1 MRVEKKVESYTGIDV
16 FRLVAAVLIITIHTS
31 PLADLSETGDFILT
45 RIVARVAVPFFFVTS
60 GFFLISRY
68 HYRTAK
74 LCAFVKKTL
83 LIYGAAIALYIP
95 INLYNGYFK
104 MEYLLPNLI
113 KDIVF
118 DGTLYHLWYLPAS
131 VIGGMIAWG
140 LVKKLD
146 YRKAFAAAAV
156 LYLVGLFGDS
166 YYGVIGNVPV
176 CSGFYALI
184 FQVSDYTR
192 NGIFFAPVF
201 FIMGGFIA
209 DYSDRGENKSE
220 IASDQSGRE
229 RSESGKRTPAKIHY
243 RENMFD
249 KKILVAGVYFVLSM
263 ALMLVEGLV
272 LHHFQ
277 VQRHD
282 SMYVFLLPCVY
293 FLFLVLMQFR
303 GKRYVWLR
311 DLSLIVYLIHPM
323 MIVVIRMFAKVLHLQ
338 GLLVDNSVVHFL
350 AVTVA
355 SVVFGAVA
363 VALWG
368 QFGRRRKK
376 RHTDTDRAYIEIN
389 LENLAYNVAVLKAAM
404 PSKCELMA
412 VMKAEAYGH
421 GMCEIAAHLDKI
433 GVRAFA
439 VATIDEGIR
448 LRRCGVRGEI
458 LVLGY
463 TAPERAR
470 ELRKYDLAQ
479 TLIDYAYACRLNEQ
493 GHRVKVHVK
502 VDTGMHRLGFDAGY
516 HSNTHIEEILDV
528 FSMEHFDVKGMYT
541 HLCVAD
547 SLKEEDVLFTRQ
559 QIADFYGVLKRLKK
573 EGIRIPKIHMQSS
586 YGLLNYPELKCSYV
600 RAGIALYGVL
610 SAPDTQ
616 TKLQLDLRPVL
627 SLKAKVVLIR
637 FVAQGESIGYGRTFV
652 ADRDSVIAILSI
664 GYADGFPRS
673 LSNKGSCVLIN
684 GSCAPIVGRI
694 CMDQL
699 TVDVTDI
706 ADVEVGMTATLI
718 GYDGGKEI
726 TAPVVADDSGSITNE
741 LFSRM
746 GSRLGRV

>member
-1 MRVEKKVESYTGIDV
+1 MRVEKKVKSYTGIDV

-31 PLADLSETGDFILT
+31 PLAGLSETGDFILT

-68 HYRTAK
+68 HYQTAK

-95 INLYNGYFK
+95 VNLYNGYFK

-131 VIGGMIAWG
+131 VIGGVIAWG

-146 YRKAFAAAAV
+146 YRKAFAVAAAF
-156 LYLVGLFGDS
+156 YLVGLFGDS
-166 YYGVIGNVPV
+166 YYGVIKNVPIL
-176 CSGFYALI
+176 SGFYALI

-201 FIMGGFIA
+201 FITGGFIA

-220 IASDQSGRE
+220 IACDQSVRKK
-229 RSESGKRTPAKIHY
+229 SGVC
-243 RENMFD
+243 F
-249 KKILVAGVYFVLSM
+249 GLSM

-293 FLFLVLMQFR
+293 FLFLMLLQFR

-311 DLSLIVYLIHPM
+311 DLSLVVYLIHPM

-355 SVVFGAVA
+355 SVAFGAAA

-368 QFGRRRKK
+368 RFGRRRKK
-376 RHTDTDRAYIEIN
+376 RHTDMDRAYIEIN
-389 LENLAYNVAVLKAAM
+389 LENLAHNVAVLKAAM
-404 PSKCELMA
+404 PSRCELMA
-412 VMKAEAYGH
+412 VVKAEAYGH
-421 GMCEIAAHLDKI
+421 GMCEIAVHLDKI

-458 LVLGY
+458 LILGY
-463 TAPERAR
+463 TVPERAW

-493 GHRVKVHVK
+493 GCRVKVHVK

-516 HSNTHIEEILDV
+516 HSNIHIKEILDV
-528 FSMEHFDVKGMYT
+528 FAMEHFDVKGMYT

-547 SLKEEDVLFTRQ
+547 SLEEEDVLFTRQ

-573 EGIRIPKIHMQSS
+573 EGIRIPKIHIQSS

-610 SAPDTQ
+610 STPDAQ

-627 SLKAKVVLIR
+627 SLKTKVVLIR
-637 FVAQGESIGYGRTFV
+637 FVPQGESVGYGRTFV

-673 LSNKGSCVLIN
+673 LSNRGGYALIN
-684 GSCAPIVGRI
+684 GGCAPIVGRI

-699 TVDVTDI
+699 AVDVTDI
-706 ADVEVGMTATLI
+706 ANVEAGMTATLI

-726 TAPVVADDSGSITNE
+726 AAPVVADDAGSITNE

-746 GSRLGRV
+746 GSRLGRIVK

>member
-31 PLADLSETGDFILT
+31 PLVGLSETGDFILT

-68 HYRTAK
+68 HYQTAK

-83 LIYGAAIALYIP
+83 LIYGAAIVLYIP
-95 INLYNGYFK
+95 VNLYNGYFK

-131 VIGGMIAWG
+131 VIGGVIAWG

-146 YRKAFAAAAV
+146 YRKAFAVAAV

-166 YYGVIGNVPV
+166 YYGVIKNVPIF
-176 CSGFYALI
+176 SGFYALI

-220 IASDQSGRE
+220 IVCDQSVRKK
-229 RSESGKRTPAKIHY
+229 SESRCFG
-243 RENMFD
+243 
-249 KKILVAGVYFVLSM
+249 LSM
-263 ALMLVEGLV
+263 ALMLVEGLM

-293 FLFLVLMQFR
+293 FLFLVLLQFR

-311 DLSLIVYLIHPM
+311 DLSLVVYLIHPM

-355 SVVFGAVA
+355 SVAFGAAA

-368 QFGRRRKK
+368 RFGRRRKK
-376 RHTDTDRAYIEIN
+376 RHTDMDRAYIEIN
-389 LENLAYNVAVLKAAM
+389 LENLAHNVAVLKAAM
-404 PSKCELMA
+404 PSRCELMA
-412 VMKAEAYGH
+412 VVKAEAYGH
-421 GMCEIAAHLDKI
+421 GMCEIAVHLDKI

-448 LRRCGVRGEI
+448 LRRCGIRGEI
-458 LVLGY
+458 LILGY
-463 TAPERAR
+463 TVPERAW

-493 GHRVKVHVK
+493 GCRVKVHVK
-502 VDTGMHRLGFDAGY
+502 VDTGMHRLGFDAGH
-516 HSNTHIEEILDV
+516 HSNTHIKEILDV
-528 FSMEHFDVKGMYT
+528 FAMEHFDVKGIYT

-547 SLKEEDVLFTRQ
+547 SLEEEDVLFTRQ

-573 EGIRIPKIHMQSS
+573 EGIRIPKIHIQSS

-610 SAPDTQ
+610 STPDAQ

-627 SLKAKVVLIR
+627 SLKTKVVLIR
-637 FVAQGESIGYGRTFV
+637 FVPQGESVGYGRTFV

-673 LSNKGSCVLIN
+673 LSNRAGYVLIN
-684 GSCAPIVGRI
+684 GGCAPIVGRI

-699 TVDVTDI
+699 AVDVTDI
-706 ADVEVGMTATLI
+706 ADVEAGMTATLI

-726 TAPVVADDSGSITNE
+726 AAPVVADDAGSITNE

-746 GSRLGRV
+746 GSRLGRIVK

>member
-1 MRVEKKVESYTGIDV
+1 MRVENKSRNDKGYTGIDV

-31 PLADLSETGDFILT
+31 PLAGLSETADFILT
-45 RIVARVAVPFFFVTS
+45 RIIARVAVPFFFVTS

-68 HYRTAK
+68 HYQTAK
-74 LCAFVKKTL
+74 LCVFVRKTA
-83 LIYGAAIALYIP
+83 LIYAAAIVLYIP

-104 MEYLLPNLI
+104 MENLLPNLI

-131 VIGGMIAWG
+131 VIGGAIAWG

-176 CSGFYALI
+176 FSGFYALI

-192 NGIFFAPVF
+192 NGIFFAPIF

-209 DYSDRGENKSE
+209 NYSDSSVRNF
-220 IASDQSGRE
+220 D
-229 RSESGKRTPAKIHY
+229 RSFDRSHDIKFSGKDVSGT
-243 RENMFD
+243 N
-249 KKILVAGVYFVLSM
+249 ILVAGVCFGLTL
-263 ALMLVEGLV
+263 ALMLVEGLI

-282 SMYVFLLPCVY
+282 SMYVFLPPCVY
-293 FLFLVLMQFR
+293 FLFFVLLQFR

-311 DLSLIVYLIHPM
+311 DLSLIVYLVHPM
-323 MIVVIRMFAKVLHLQ
+323 MIVVIRMFAKVLYLQ

-355 SVVFGAVA
+355 SVVFGVA
-363 VALWG
+363 AEALWG
-368 QFGRRRKK
+368 RFGRKRKK
-376 RHTDTDRAYIEIN
+376 KNTDTDRAYIEIN
-389 LENLAYNVAVLKAAM
+389 LENLAHNAAVLKAAM
-404 PSKCELMA
+404 PSGCELMA
-412 VMKAEAYGH
+412 VVKAEAYGH
-421 GMCEIAAHLDKI
+421 GMCEIAMHLDKM

-458 LVLGY
+458 LILGY
-463 TAPERAR
+463 TAPQRAW

-493 GHRVKVHVK
+493 KYRVKVHMK
-502 VDTGMHRLGFDAGY
+502 IDTGMHRLGFDTGC
-516 HSNTHIEEILDV
+516 HMEELMDV
-528 FSMEHFDVKGMYT
+528 FAMEHFDINGIYT

-547 SLKEEDVLFTRQ
+547 SLEEEDVLFTRQ
-559 QIADFYGVLKRLKK
+559 QIAVFYGVLKRLKK
-573 EGIRIPKIHMQSS
+573 EGIRIPKIHIQSS
-586 YGLLNYPELKCSYV
+586 YGLLNYPELKCSYI

-610 SAPDTQ
+610 STPDAR
-616 TKLQLDLRPVL
+616 TKLQPDLRPVL

-637 FVAQGESIGYGRTFV
+637 FVPQGESVGYGRTFV
-652 ADRDSVIAILSI
+652 ADRDSVIAILPI

-673 LSNKGSCVLIN
+673 LSNRGIYALIN
-684 GSCAPIVGRI
+684 GGCAPVVGRI

-699 TVDVTDI
+699 AVDVTDI

-718 GYDGGKEI
+718 GYDGGEEI
-726 TAPVVADDSGSITNE
+726 AAPVVADDAGSITNE

>member
-31 PLADLSETGDFILT
+31 PLVGLSETGDFILT

-68 HYRTAK
+68 HYQTAK

-83 LIYGAAIALYIP
+83 LIYGAAIVLYIP
-95 INLYNGYFK
+95 VNLYNGYFK

-131 VIGGMIAWG
+131 VIGGVIAWG

-146 YRKAFAAAAV
+146 YRKAFAVAAV

-166 YYGVIGNVPV
+166 YYGVIKNVPIF
-176 CSGFYALI
+176 SGFYALI

-220 IASDQSGRE
+220 IVCDQSVRKK
-229 RSESGKRTPAKIHY
+229 SESRCFG
-243 RENMFD
+243 
-249 KKILVAGVYFVLSM
+249 LSM

-293 FLFLVLMQFR
+293 FLFLVLLQFR

-311 DLSLIVYLIHPM
+311 DLSLVVYLIHPM

-355 SVVFGAVA
+355 SVAFGAAA

-368 QFGRRRKK
+368 RFGRRRKK
-376 RHTDTDRAYIEIN
+376 RHTDMDRAYIEIN
-389 LENLAYNVAVLKAAM
+389 LENLAHNVAVLKAAM
-404 PSKCELMA
+404 PSRCELMA
-412 VMKAEAYGH
+412 VVKAEAYGH
-421 GMCEIAAHLDKI
+421 GMCEIAVHLDKI

-448 LRRCGVRGEI
+448 LRRCGIRGEI
-458 LVLGY
+458 LILGY
-463 TAPERAR
+463 TVPERAW

-493 GHRVKVHVK
+493 GCRVKVHVK
-502 VDTGMHRLGFDAGY
+502 VDTGMHRLGFDAGH
-516 HSNTHIEEILDV
+516 HSNTHIKEILDV
-528 FSMEHFDVKGMYT
+528 FAMEHFDVKGIYT

-547 SLKEEDVLFTRQ
+547 SLEEEDVLFTRQ

-573 EGIRIPKIHMQSS
+573 EGIRIPKIHIQSS

-610 SAPDTQ
+610 STPDAQ

-627 SLKAKVVLIR
+627 SLKTKVVLIR
-637 FVAQGESIGYGRTFV
+637 FVPQGESVGYGRTFV

-673 LSNKGSCVLIN
+673 LSNRAGYVLIN
-684 GSCAPIVGRI
+684 GGCAPIVGRI

-699 TVDVTDI
+699 AVDVTDI
-706 ADVEVGMTATLI
+706 ADVEAGMTATLI

-726 TAPVVADDSGSITNE
+726 AAPDRKSVV
-741 LFSRM
+741 
-746 GSRLGRV
+746 

>member
-1 MRVEKKVESYTGIDV
+1 M
-16 FRLVAAVLIITIHTS
+16 
-31 PLADLSETGDFILT
+31 
-45 RIVARVAVPFFFVTS
+45 
-60 GFFLISRY
+60 
-68 HYRTAK
+68 
-74 LCAFVKKTL
+74 
-83 LIYGAAIALYIP
+83 
-95 INLYNGYFK
+95 
-104 MEYLLPNLI
+104 
-113 KDIVF
+113 
-118 DGTLYHLWYLPAS
+118 
-131 VIGGMIAWG
+131 
-140 LVKKLD
+140 
-146 YRKAFAAAAV
+146 AAV
-156 LYLVGLFGDS
+156 LYLVGMFGDS
-166 YYGVIGNVPV
+166 YYGVIKNVPIF
-176 CSGFYALI
+176 SGFYALI

-220 IASDQSGRE
+220 IVCDQSVRKK
-229 RSESGKRTPAKIHY
+229 SESRCFG
-243 RENMFD
+243 
-249 KKILVAGVYFVLSM
+249 LSM
-263 ALMLVEGLV
+263 ALMLVEGFV

-293 FLFLVLMQFR
+293 FLFLVLLQFR

-311 DLSLIVYLIHPM
+311 DLSLVVYLIHPM

-355 SVVFGAVA
+355 SVAFGAAA

-368 QFGRRRKK
+368 RFGRRRKK
-376 RHTDTDRAYIEIN
+376 RHTDMDRAYIEIN
-389 LENLAYNVAVLKAAM
+389 LENLAHNVAVLKAAM
-404 PSKCELMA
+404 PSRCELMA
-412 VMKAEAYGH
+412 VVKAEAYGH
-421 GMCEIAAHLDKI
+421 GMCEIAVHLDKI

-448 LRRCGVRGEI
+448 LRRCGIRGEI
-458 LVLGY
+458 LILGY
-463 TAPERAR
+463 TVPERAW

-493 GHRVKVHVK
+493 GCRVKVHVK
-502 VDTGMHRLGFDAGY
+502 VDTGMHRLGFDAGH
-516 HSNTHIEEILDV
+516 HSNTHIKEILDV
-528 FSMEHFDVKGMYT
+528 FAMEHFDVKGIYT

-547 SLKEEDVLFTRQ
+547 SLEEEDVLFTRQ

-573 EGIRIPKIHMQSS
+573 EGIRIPKIHIQSS

-610 SAPDTQ
+610 STPDAQ

-627 SLKAKVVLIR
+627 SLKTKVVLIR
-637 FVAQGESIGYGRTFV
+637 FVPQGESVGYGRTFV

-673 LSNKGSCVLIN
+673 LSNRAGYVLIN
-684 GSCAPIVGRI
+684 GGCAPIVGRI

-699 TVDVTDI
+699 AVDVTDI
-706 ADVEVGMTATLI
+706 ADVEAGMTATLI

-726 TAPVVADDSGSITNE
+726 AAPVVADDAGSITNE

-746 GSRLGRV
+746 GSRLGRIVK

>member
-1 MRVEKKVESYTGIDV
+1 MRVEKKVKSYTGIDV

-31 PLADLSETGDFILT
+31 PLAGLSETGDFILT

-68 HYRTAK
+68 HYQTAK
-74 LCAFVKKTL
+74 LCAFVKKTV

-131 VIGGMIAWG
+131 VIGGVIAWG

-146 YRKAFAAAAV
+146 YRKAFAVAAAF
-156 LYLVGLFGDS
+156 YLVGLFGDS
-166 YYGVIGNVPV
+166 YYGVIKNVPIL
-176 CSGFYALI
+176 SGFYALI

-220 IASDQSGRE
+220 IVCDQSVRKK
-229 RSESGKRTPAKIHY
+229 SGVC
-243 RENMFD
+243 F
-249 KKILVAGVYFVLSM
+249 GLSM

-277 VQRHD
+277 LQRHD

-293 FLFLVLMQFR
+293 FLFLVLLQFR

-355 SVVFGAVA
+355 SVAFGAAA

-368 QFGRRRKK
+368 RFGRRRKK
-376 RHTDTDRAYIEIN
+376 RHTDMDRAYIEIN
-389 LENLAYNVAVLKAAM
+389 LENLAHNVAVLKAAM
-404 PSKCELMA
+404 PSRCELMA
-412 VMKAEAYGH
+412 VVKAEAYGH
-421 GMCEIAAHLDKI
+421 GMCEIAVHLDKI

-458 LVLGY
+458 LILGY
-463 TAPERAR
+463 TAPERAW

-493 GHRVKVHVK
+493 GCRDKVHVK

-516 HSNTHIEEILDV
+516 HSNIHSDDYDYIEEILDV
-528 FSMEHFDVKGMYT
+528 FAMEHFDVKGMYT

-547 SLKEEDVLFTRQ
+547 SLEEEDVLFTRQ

-573 EGIRIPKIHMQSS
+573 EGIRIPKIHIQSS

-610 SAPDTQ
+610 STPDAQ

-627 SLKAKVVLIR
+627 SLKTKVVLIR
-637 FVAQGESIGYGRTFV
+637 FVPQGESVGYGRTFV

-673 LSNKGSCVLIN
+673 LSNRGGYALIN
-684 GSCAPIVGRI
+684 GGWQV
-694 CMDQL
+694 
-699 TVDVTDI
+699 
-706 ADVEVGMTATLI
+706 
-718 GYDGGKEI
+718 
-726 TAPVVADDSGSITNE
+726 
-741 LFSRM
+741 
-746 GSRLGRV
+746 

>member
-31 PLADLSETGDFILT
+31 PLVGLSETGDFILT

-68 HYRTAK
+68 HYQTAK

-83 LIYGAAIALYIP
+83 LIYGAAIVLYIP
-95 INLYNGYFK
+95 VNLYNGYFK

-131 VIGGMIAWG
+131 VIGGVIAWG

-146 YRKAFAAAAV
+146 YRKAFAVAAV

-166 YYGVIGNVPV
+166 YYGVIKNVPIF
-176 CSGFYALI
+176 SGFYALI

-220 IASDQSGRE
+220 IVCDQSVRKK
-229 RSESGKRTPAKIHY
+229 SESKCFG
-243 RENMFD
+243 
-249 KKILVAGVYFVLSM
+249 LSM

-293 FLFLVLMQFR
+293 FLFLVLLQFR

-311 DLSLIVYLIHPM
+311 DLSLVVYLIHPM

-355 SVVFGAVA
+355 SVAFGAAA

-368 QFGRRRKK
+368 RFGRRRKK
-376 RHTDTDRAYIEIN
+376 RHTDMDRAYIEIN
-389 LENLAYNVAVLKAAM
+389 LENLAHNVAVLKAAM
-404 PSKCELMA
+404 SSRCELMA
-412 VMKAEAYGH
+412 VVKAEAYGH
-421 GMCEIAAHLDKI
+421 GMCEIAVHLDKI

-448 LRRCGVRGEI
+448 LRRCGIRGEI
-458 LVLGY
+458 LILGY
-463 TAPERAR
+463 TVPERAW

-493 GHRVKVHVK
+493 GCRVKVHVK
-502 VDTGMHRLGFDAGY
+502 VDTGMHRLGFDAGH
-516 HSNTHIEEILDV
+516 HSNTHIKEILDV
-528 FSMEHFDVKGMYT
+528 FAMEHFDVKGIYT

-547 SLKEEDVLFTRQ
+547 SLEEEDVLFTRQ

-573 EGIRIPKIHMQSS
+573 EGIRIPKIHIQSS

-610 SAPDTQ
+610 STPDAQ

-627 SLKAKVVLIR
+627 SLKTKVVLIR
-637 FVAQGESIGYGRTFV
+637 FVPQGESVGYGRTFV

-673 LSNKGSCVLIN
+673 LSNRAGYVLIN
-684 GSCAPIVGRI
+684 GGCAPIVGRI

-699 TVDVTDI
+699 AVDVTDI
-706 ADVEVGMTATLI
+706 ADVEAGMTATLI

-726 TAPVVADDSGSITNE
+726 AAPVVADDAGSITNE

-746 GSRLGRV
+746 GSRLGRIVK

>member
-31 PLADLSETGDFILT
+31 PLVGLSETGDFILT

-68 HYRTAK
+68 HYQTAK

-83 LIYGAAIALYIP
+83 LIYGAAIVLYIP
-95 INLYNGYFK
+95 VNLYNGYFK

-131 VIGGMIAWG
+131 VIGGVIAWG

-146 YRKAFAAAAV
+146 YRKAFAVAAV

-166 YYGVIGNVPV
+166 YYGVIKNVPIF
-176 CSGFYALI
+176 SGFYALI

-220 IASDQSGRE
+220 IVCDQSVRKK
-229 RSESGKRTPAKIHY
+229 SESRCFG
-243 RENMFD
+243 
-249 KKILVAGVYFVLSM
+249 LSM

-293 FLFLVLMQFR
+293 FLFLVLLQFR

-311 DLSLIVYLIHPM
+311 DLSLVVYLIHPM

-355 SVVFGAVA
+355 SVVFGAAA

-368 QFGRRRKK
+368 RFGRRRKK
-376 RHTDTDRAYIEIN
+376 RHTDMDRAYIEIN
-389 LENLAYNVAVLKAAM
+389 LENLAHNVAVLKAAM
-404 PSKCELMA
+404 PSRCELMA
-412 VMKAEAYGH
+412 VVKAEAYGH
-421 GMCEIAAHLDKI
+421 GMCEIAVHLDKI

-448 LRRCGVRGEI
+448 LRRCGIRGEI
-458 LVLGY
+458 LILGY
-463 TAPERAR
+463 TVPERAW

-493 GHRVKVHVK
+493 GCRVKVHVK
-502 VDTGMHRLGFDAGY
+502 VDTGMHRLGFDAGH
-516 HSNTHIEEILDV
+516 HSNTHIKEILDV
-528 FSMEHFDVKGMYT
+528 FAMEHFDVKGIYT

-547 SLKEEDVLFTRQ
+547 SLEEEDVLFTRQ

-573 EGIRIPKIHMQSS
+573 EGIRIPKIHIQSS

-610 SAPDTQ
+610 STPDAQ

-627 SLKAKVVLIR
+627 SLKTKVVLIR
-637 FVAQGESIGYGRTFV
+637 FVPQGESVGYGRTFV

-673 LSNKGSCVLIN
+673 LSNRAGYVLIN
-684 GSCAPIVGRI
+684 GGCAPIVGRI

-699 TVDVTDI
+699 AVDVTDI
-706 ADVEVGMTATLI
+706 ADVEAGMTATLI

-726 TAPVVADDSGSITNE
+726 AAPVVADDAGSITNE

-746 GSRLGRV
+746 GSRLGRIVK

>member
-31 PLADLSETGDFILT
+31 PLVGLSETGDFILT

-68 HYRTAK
+68 HYQTAK

-83 LIYGAAIALYIP
+83 LIYGAAIVLYIP
-95 INLYNGYFK
+95 VNLYNGYFK

-131 VIGGMIAWG
+131 VIGGVIAWG

-146 YRKAFAAAAV
+146 YRKAFAVAAV

-166 YYGVIGNVPV
+166 YYGVIKNVPIF
-176 CSGFYALI
+176 SGFYALI

-220 IASDQSGRE
+220 IVCDQSVRKK
-229 RSESGKRTPAKIHY
+229 SESRCFG
-243 RENMFD
+243 
-249 KKILVAGVYFVLSM
+249 LSM

-293 FLFLVLMQFR
+293 FLFLVLLQFR

-311 DLSLIVYLIHPM
+311 DLSLVVYLIHPM

-355 SVVFGAVA
+355 SVAFGAAA

-368 QFGRRRKK
+368 RFGRRRKK
-376 RHTDTDRAYIEIN
+376 RHTDMDRAYIEIN
-389 LENLAYNVAVLKAAM
+389 LENLAHNVAVLKAAM
-404 PSKCELMA
+404 PSRCELMA
-412 VMKAEAYGH
+412 VVKAEAYGH
-421 GMCEIAAHLDKI
+421 GMCEIAVHLDKI

-448 LRRCGVRGEI
+448 LRRCGIRGEI
-458 LVLGY
+458 LILGY
-463 TAPERAR
+463 TVPERAW

-493 GHRVKVHVK
+493 GCRVKVHVK
-502 VDTGMHRLGFDAGY
+502 VDTGMHRLGFDAGH
-516 HSNTHIEEILDV
+516 HSNTHIKEILDV
-528 FSMEHFDVKGMYT
+528 FAMEHFDVKGIYT

-547 SLKEEDVLFTRQ
+547 SLEEEDVLFTRQ

-573 EGIRIPKIHMQSS
+573 EGIRIPKIHIQSS

-610 SAPDTQ
+610 STPDAQ

-627 SLKAKVVLIR
+627 SLKTKVVLIR
-637 FVAQGESIGYGRTFV
+637 FVPQGESVGYGRTFV

-664 GYADGFPRS
+664 GYAHGFRAACPIGPAMCLSMAAVHRLSGESAWIS
-673 LSNKGSCVLIN
+673 LQSMS
-684 GSCAPIVGRI
+684 RI
-694 CMDQL
+694 LQM
-699 TVDVTDI
+699 
-706 ADVEVGMTATLI
+706 
-718 GYDGGKEI
+718 
-726 TAPVVADDSGSITNE
+726 
-741 LFSRM
+741 SRQ
-746 GSRLGRV
+746 V

>member
-31 PLADLSETGDFILT
+31 PLVGLSETGDFILT

-68 HYRTAK
+68 HYQTAK

-83 LIYGAAIALYIP
+83 LIYGAAIVLYIP
-95 INLYNGYFK
+95 VNLYNGYFK

-131 VIGGMIAWG
+131 VIGGVIAWG

-146 YRKAFAAAAV
+146 YRKAFAVAAV

-166 YYGVIGNVPV
+166 YYGVIKNVPIF
-176 CSGFYALI
+176 SGFYALI

-220 IASDQSGRE
+220 IVCDQSVRKK
-229 RSESGKRTPAKIHY
+229 SESRCFG
-243 RENMFD
+243 
-249 KKILVAGVYFVLSM
+249 LSM

-293 FLFLVLMQFR
+293 FLFLVLLQFR

-311 DLSLIVYLIHPM
+311 DLSLVVYLIHPM

-355 SVVFGAVA
+355 SVAFSAAA

-368 QFGRRRKK
+368 RFGRRRKK
-376 RHTDTDRAYIEIN
+376 RHTDMDRAYIEIN
-389 LENLAYNVAVLKAAM
+389 LENLAHNVAVLKAAM
-404 PSKCELMA
+404 PSRCELMA
-412 VMKAEAYGH
+412 VVKAEAYGH
-421 GMCEIAAHLDKI
+421 GMCEIAVHLDKI

-448 LRRCGVRGEI
+448 LRRCGIRGEI
-458 LVLGY
+458 LILGY
-463 TAPERAR
+463 TVPERAW

-493 GHRVKVHVK
+493 GCRVKVHMK
-502 VDTGMHRLGFDAGY
+502 VDTGMHRLGFDAGH
-516 HSNTHIEEILDV
+516 HSNTHIKEILDV
-528 FSMEHFDVKGMYT
+528 FAMEHFDVKGIYT

-547 SLKEEDVLFTRQ
+547 SLEEEDVLFTRQ

-573 EGIRIPKIHMQSS
+573 EGIRIPKIHIQSS

-610 SAPDTQ
+610 STPDAQ

-627 SLKAKVVLIR
+627 SLKTKVVLIR
-637 FVAQGESIGYGRTFV
+637 FVPQGESVGYGRTFV

-673 LSNKGSCVLIN
+673 LSNRAGYVLIN
-684 GSCAPIVGRI
+684 GGCAPIVGRI

-699 TVDVTDI
+699 AVDVTDI
-706 ADVEVGMTATLI
+706 ADVEAGMTATLI

-726 TAPVVADDSGSITNE
+726 AAPVVADDAGGITNE

-746 GSRLGRV
+746 GSRLGRIVK

>member
-1 MRVEKKVESYTGIDV
+1 MRVENKSRYGKGYTGIDV

-31 PLADLSETGDFILT
+31 PLAGLSETADFILA

-68 HYRTAK
+68 HYQTAK
-74 LCAFVKKTL
+74 LCVFVKKTL
-83 LIYGAAIALYIP
+83 MIYAAAIALYIP
-95 INLYNGYFK
+95 VNLYNGYFQ

-131 VIGGMIAWG
+131 VIGGVIAWG
-140 LVKKLD
+140 LVKRLD
-146 YRKAFAAAAV
+146 YRKAFVVAAA
-156 LYLVGLFGDS
+156 LYLAGLFGDS
-166 YYGVIGNVPV
+166 YYGVIANVPV

-209 DYSDRGENKSE
+209 DKNDICKTVL
-220 IASDQSGRE
+220 
-229 RSESGKRTPAKIHY
+229 GKNALRK
-243 RENMFD
+243 R
-249 KKILVAGVYFVLSM
+249 ILVTGFCFGLLL
-263 ALMLVEGLV
+263 ALMLAEGLV
-272 LHHFQ
+272 LHYFQ

-282 SMYVFLLPCVY
+282 SMYVFLPLCVH
-293 FLFLVLMQFR
+293 FLFLVLLQFR

-311 DLSLIVYLIHPM
+311 DLSLTVYLVHPM

-338 GLLVDNSVVHFL
+338 TLLVDNSVVYFL
-350 AVTVA
+350 AVMVA
-355 SVVFGAVA
+355 SVVSGVAA

-368 QFGRRRKK
+368 RSGRKRKQ
-376 RHTDTDRAYIEIN
+376 RNTDTDRAYIEIN
-389 LENLAYNVAVLKAAM
+389 LENLEHNVAVLKAAM
-404 PSKCELMA
+404 PSGCELMA

-421 GMCEIAAHLDKI
+421 GMCGIAVHLDKI

-439 VATIDEGIR
+439 VATIDEGIS

-458 LVLGY
+458 LILGY
-463 TAPERAR
+463 TVPERAW

-493 GHRVKVHVK
+493 KYRVKVHVK
-502 VDTGMHRLGFDAGY
+502 IDTGMHRLGFDTGC
-516 HSNTHIEEILDV
+516 HMEELMDV
-528 FSMEHFDVKGMYT
+528 FAMEHFDINGIYT

-547 SLKEEDVLFTRQ
+547 SLDEEDVLFTRQ
-559 QIADFYGVLKRLKK
+559 QIADFYSVLKQLKK
-573 EGIRIPKIHMQSS
+573 EGIRIPKIHIQSS
-586 YGLLNYPELKCSYV
+586 YGLLNYPGLKCSYV

-610 SAPDTQ
+610 STPDAR
-616 TKLQLDLRPVL
+616 TKLQPDLRPVL

-637 FVAQGESIGYGRTFV
+637 FVPQGESVGYGRTFV
-652 ADRDSVIAILSI
+652 ADRDSVIAILPI

-673 LSNKGSCVLIN
+673 LSNRGIYALIN
-684 GSCAPIVGRI
+684 GGCAPVVGRI

-699 TVDVTDI
+699 AVDVTDI

-718 GYDGGKEI
+718 GHDGGEEI
-726 TAPVVADDSGSITNE
+726 AAPVVADDAGSITNE

>member
-16 FRLVAAVLIITIHTS
+16 LRLVAAVLIITIHTS
-31 PLADLSETGDFILT
+31 PLVGLSETGDFILT

-68 HYRTAK
+68 HYQTAK

-83 LIYGAAIALYIP
+83 LIYGAAIVLYIP
-95 INLYNGYFK
+95 VNLYNGYFK

-131 VIGGMIAWG
+131 VIGGVIAWG

-146 YRKAFAAAAV
+146 YRKAFAVAAV

-166 YYGVIGNVPV
+166 YYGVIKNVPIF
-176 CSGFYALI
+176 SGFYALI

-220 IASDQSGRE
+220 IVCDQSVRKK
-229 RSESGKRTPAKIHY
+229 SESRCFG
-243 RENMFD
+243 
-249 KKILVAGVYFVLSM
+249 LSM

-293 FLFLVLMQFR
+293 FLFLVLLQFR

-311 DLSLIVYLIHPM
+311 DLSLVVYLIHPM

-355 SVVFGAVA
+355 SVAFGAAA

-368 QFGRRRKK
+368 RFGRRRKK
-376 RHTDTDRAYIEIN
+376 RHTDMDRAYIEIN
-389 LENLAYNVAVLKAAM
+389 LENLAHNVAVLKAAM
-404 PSKCELMA
+404 PSRCELMA
-412 VMKAEAYGH
+412 VVKAEAYGH
-421 GMCEIAAHLDKI
+421 GMCEIAVHLDKI

-448 LRRCGVRGEI
+448 LRRCGIRGEI
-458 LVLGY
+458 LILGY
-463 TAPERAR
+463 TVPERAW

-493 GHRVKVHVK
+493 GCRVKVHVK
-502 VDTGMHRLGFDAGY
+502 VDTGMHRLGFDAGH
-516 HSNTHIEEILDV
+516 HSNTHIKEILDV
-528 FSMEHFDVKGMYT
+528 FAMEHFDVKGIYT

-547 SLKEEDVLFTRQ
+547 SLEEEDVLFTRQ

-573 EGIRIPKIHMQSS
+573 EGIRIPKIHIQSS

-610 SAPDTQ
+610 STPDAQ

-627 SLKAKVVLIR
+627 SLKTKVVLIR
-637 FVAQGESIGYGRTFV
+637 FVPQGESVGYGRTFV

-673 LSNKGSCVLIN
+673 LSNRAGYVLIN
-684 GSCAPIVGRI
+684 GGCAPIVGRI

-699 TVDVTDI
+699 AVDVTDI
-706 ADVEVGMTATLI
+706 ADVEAGMTATLI

-726 TAPVVADDSGSITNE
+726 AAPVVADDAGSITNE

-746 GSRLGRV
+746 GSRLGRIVK

>member
-31 PLADLSETGDFILT
+31 PLVGLSETGDFILT

-68 HYRTAK
+68 HYQTAK

-83 LIYGAAIALYIP
+83 LIYGAAIVLYIP
-95 INLYNGYFK
+95 VNLYNGYFK

-131 VIGGMIAWG
+131 VIGGVIAWG

-146 YRKAFAAAAV
+146 YRKAFAVAAV

-166 YYGVIGNVPV
+166 YYGVIKNVPIF
-176 CSGFYALI
+176 SGFYALI

-220 IASDQSGRE
+220 IVCDQSVRKK
-229 RSESGKRTPAKIHY
+229 SESRCFG
-243 RENMFD
+243 
-249 KKILVAGVYFVLSM
+249 LSM

-293 FLFLVLMQFR
+293 FLFLVLLQFR

-311 DLSLIVYLIHPM
+311 DLSLVVYLIHPM

-355 SVVFGAVA
+355 SVAFGAAA

-368 QFGRRRKK
+368 RFGRRRKK
-376 RHTDTDRAYIEIN
+376 RHTDMDRAYIEIN
-389 LENLAYNVAVLKAAM
+389 LENLAHNVAVLKAAM
-404 PSKCELMA
+404 PSRCELMA
-412 VMKAEAYGH
+412 VVKAEAYGH
-421 GMCEIAAHLDKI
+421 GMCEIAVHLDKI

-448 LRRCGVRGEI
+448 LRRCGIRGEI
-458 LVLGY
+458 LILGY
-463 TAPERAR
+463 TVPERAW

-493 GHRVKVHVK
+493 GCRVKVHVK
-502 VDTGMHRLGFDAGY
+502 VDTGMHRLGFDAGH
-516 HSNTHIEEILDV
+516 HSNTHIKEILDV
-528 FSMEHFDVKGMYT
+528 FAMEHFDVKGIYT

-547 SLKEEDVLFTRQ
+547 SLEEEDVLFTRQ

-573 EGIRIPKIHMQSS
+573 EGIRIPKIHIQSS

-610 SAPDTQ
+610 STPDAQ

-627 SLKAKVVLIR
+627 SLKTKVVLIR
-637 FVAQGESIGYGRTFV
+637 FVPQGESVGYGRTFV

-673 LSNKGSCVLIN
+673 LSNRAGYVLIN
-684 GSCAPIVGRI
+684 GGCAPIVGRI

-699 TVDVTDI
+699 AVDVTDI
-706 ADVEVGMTATLI
+706 ADVEAGMTATLI

-726 TAPVVADDSGSITNE
+726 AAPVVADDAGSITNE

-746 GSRLGRV
+746 GSRLGRIVK

>member
-1 MRVEKKVESYTGIDV
+1 MRVENKSRNDKGYTGIDV

-31 PLADLSETGDFILT
+31 PLAGLSETADFILT

-68 HYRTAK
+68 HYQTAK
-74 LCAFVKKTL
+74 LCVFVKKTL
-83 LIYGAAIALYIP
+83 MIYAAAIALYIP
-95 INLYNGYFK
+95 VNLYNGYFQ

-131 VIGGMIAWG
+131 VIGGVIAWG

-146 YRKAFAAAAV
+146 YRKAFAVAAA

-166 YYGVIGNVPV
+166 YYGVIANVPV

-209 DYSDRGENKSE
+209 DKNDICKTILEKNALRN
-220 IASDQSGRE
+220 R
-229 RSESGKRTPAKIHY
+229 
-243 RENMFD
+243 
-249 KKILVAGVYFVLSM
+249 ILVTGVCFGLM
-263 ALMLVEGLV
+263 LALMLVEGLV
-272 LHHFQ
+272 LYYFQ
-277 VQRHD
+277 LQRHD
-282 SMYVFLLPCVY
+282 SMYVFLPPCVY
-293 FLFLVLMQFR
+293 FLFLVLLQFR

-311 DLSLIVYLIHPM
+311 DLSLTVYLVHPM
-323 MIVVIRMFAKVLHLQ
+323 MIVVIRMFAKVLHMQ

-350 AVTVA
+350 AVTVV
-355 SVVFGAVA
+355 SVVFGVAA

-368 QFGRRRKK
+368 RFGRKRKQ
-376 RHTDTDRAYIEIN
+376 RNTDTDRAYIEIN
-389 LENLAYNVAVLKAAM
+389 LENLEHNVAVLKAAM
-404 PSKCELMA
+404 PSRCELMA

-421 GMCEIAAHLDKI
+421 GMCGIAVHLDKI

-448 LRRCGVRGEI
+448 LRRCGVRGELLI
-458 LVLGY
+458 LGY
-463 TAPERAR
+463 TAPERAW

-493 GHRVKVHVK
+493 KYRVKVHVK
-502 VDTGMHRLGFDAGY
+502 IDTGMHRLGFDTGC
-516 HSNTHIEEILDV
+516 HMEELIDV
-528 FSMEHFDVKGMYT
+528 FAMEHFDINGIYT

-547 SLKEEDVLFTRQ
+547 SLDEEDVLFTRQ

-573 EGIRIPKIHMQSS
+573 EGIRIPKIHIQSS

-610 SAPDTQ
+610 STPDAR
-616 TKLQLDLRPVL
+616 TKLQPDLRPVL

-637 FVAQGESIGYGRTFV
+637 FIPQGESVGYGRTFV
-652 ADRDSVIAILSI
+652 ADRDSVIAILPI

-673 LSNKGSCVLIN
+673 LSNRGIYALIN
-684 GSCAPIVGRI
+684 GGCAPVVGRI

-699 TVDVTDI
+699 AVDVTDI

-718 GYDGGKEI
+718 GHDGGEEI
-726 TAPVVADDSGSITNE
+726 AAPVVADDAGSITNE

>member
-31 PLADLSETGDFILT
+31 PLVGLSETGDFILT

-68 HYRTAK
+68 HYQTAK

-83 LIYGAAIALYIP
+83 LIYGAAIVLYIP
-95 INLYNGYFK
+95 VNLYNGYFK

-131 VIGGMIAWG
+131 VIGGVIAWG

-146 YRKAFAAAAV
+146 YRKAFAVAAV

-166 YYGVIGNVPV
+166 YYGVIKNVPIF
-176 CSGFYALI
+176 SGFYALI

-201 FIMGGFIA
+201 FIMGGLIA

-220 IASDQSGRE
+220 IVCDQSVRKK
-229 RSESGKRTPAKIHY
+229 SESRCFG
-243 RENMFD
+243 
-249 KKILVAGVYFVLSM
+249 LSM

-293 FLFLVLMQFR
+293 FLFLVLLQFR

-311 DLSLIVYLIHPM
+311 DLSLVVYLIHPM

-355 SVVFGAVA
+355 SVAFGAAA

-368 QFGRRRKK
+368 RFGRRRKK
-376 RHTDTDRAYIEIN
+376 RHTDMDRAYIEIN
-389 LENLAYNVAVLKAAM
+389 LENLAHNVAVLKAAM
-404 PSKCELMA
+404 PSRCELMA
-412 VMKAEAYGH
+412 VVKAEAYGH
-421 GMCEIAAHLDKI
+421 GMCEIAVHLDKI

-448 LRRCGVRGEI
+448 LRRCGIRGEI
-458 LVLGY
+458 LILGY
-463 TAPERAR
+463 TVPERAW

-493 GHRVKVHVK
+493 GCRVKVHVK
-502 VDTGMHRLGFDAGY
+502 VDTGMHRLGFDAGH
-516 HSNTHIEEILDV
+516 HSNTHIKEILDV
-528 FSMEHFDVKGMYT
+528 FAMEHFDVKGIYT

-547 SLKEEDVLFTRQ
+547 SLEEEDVLFTRQ

-573 EGIRIPKIHMQSS
+573 EGIRIPKIHIQSS

-600 RAGIALYGVL
+600 RAGTALYGVL
-610 SAPDTQ
+610 STPDAQ

-627 SLKAKVVLIR
+627 SLKTKVVLIR
-637 FVAQGESIGYGRTFV
+637 FVPQGESVGYGRTFV

-673 LSNKGSCVLIN
+673 LSNRAGYVLIN
-684 GSCAPIVGRI
+684 GGCAPIVGRI

-699 TVDVTDI
+699 AVDVTDI
-706 ADVEVGMTATLI
+706 ADVEAGMTATLI

-726 TAPVVADDSGSITNE
+726 AAPVVADDAGSITNE

-746 GSRLGRV
+746 GSRLGRIVK